1 MNPNYTLV
9 ADRAN
14 HRCEYCRAPEIV
26 FNFPFEVEHIT
37 PTYRGGTEQLINL
50 ALACRAC
57 NLRKGTKISA
67 IDTESNIE
75 APLFNPRQN
84 NWDEHFQ
91 IKKRIGSYYKNDFYR
106 KVTIAVLTMNAASQV
121 TARQLWIRLG
131 LFP

>member
-37 PTYRGGTEQLINL
+37 PTYRGGTEQGVNL

-57 NLRKGTKISA
+57 NLRKGTKISGTDA
-67 IDTESNIE
+67 DDTEV
-75 APLFNPRQN
+75 PLFNPRQN
-84 NWDEHFQ
+84 NWDENFQ
-91 IKKRIGSYYKNDFYR
+91 VENESGRIIGITPIGR
-106 KVTIAVLTMNAASQV
+106 VTVTVLAMNAPSQV

>member
-67 IDTESNIE
+67 IDAESNIE
-75 APLFNPRQN
+75 APLFNQSWRH
-84 NWDEHFQ
+84 WMCS
-91 IKKRIGSYYKNDFYR
+91 I
-106 KVTIAVLTMNAASQV
+106 T
-121 TARQLWIRLG
+121 
-131 LFP
+131 